1 MAFGGY
7 YYYNNERRDVA
18 LFARVPVGLDLSF
31 RRPRWLETYLEIAP
45 GLWIFP
51 PLAFDIDV
59 GLGVRAY
66 F

>member
-1 MAFGGY
+1 MAFDS
-7 YYYNNERRDVA
+7 YYNDHGRHDVA
-18 LFARVPVGLDLSF
+18 LFARVPIGLDLSF

-45 GLWIFP
+45 GLWILP
-51 PLAFDIDV
+51 PLAFDIEV